1 MRHLAIPALPHRA
14 FLAALLCSACGQAD
28 DDGSAAE
35 AAATEATATGA
46 TASAGA
52 TSGDGTDAADTNDAS
67 PGSSTPTTAD
77 DASDTASDGPDTTP
91 DTDDTGN
98 AGGFVTDG
106 NPFAGAILY
115 VDPAYAAKVQSSID
129 AAPADAAML
138 AEVQGIS
145 TSIWLDRIAAV
156 ENVAPNLD
164 AALALQQQENQAVTT
179 VFTVYD
185 LPNRD
190 CAASS
195 SAGELDV
202 AEDGVARYREEFID
216 PIAAEFAAHPDQ
228 RIVVILE
235 PDSLPN
241 LVTNLS
247 VPKCAASE
255 AAYRE
260 SMAYAI
266 ATLSM
271 PHVYIY
277 LDAAH
282 SGWLGWAPNQTG
294 AAQVFAEVLQDAG
307 GADLIRGFAT
317 NVSNYTVLDEVPEL
331 FDFQGNPC
339 HDEHTFV
346 AQLGAALDAAGV
358 TGKSFVI
365 DTSRNGRGGIRSVW
379 GHWCNLADAGLGE
392 RPRADPRDR
401 VDAYYW
407 VKPPGDSDGTSDPNA
422 PRFDPSCVSSDSAS
436 DAPQAGEWF
445 HDAFVSL
452 AQNANPAL

>member
-1 MRHLAIPALPHRA
+1 MRHVAIPALHHHA
-14 FLAALLCSACGQAD
+14 LAATLLCNGCVQPD
-28 DDGSAAE
+28 DDGSV
-35 AAATEATATGA
+35 AAAEATATA
-46 TASAGA
+46 ETSAGA
-52 TSGDGTDAADTNDAS
+52 DTGVMSGAGADATDTSPAS
-67 PGSSTPTTAD
+67 SDPTTAD
-77 DASDTASDGPDTTP
+77 DDGDTASDGPGPTP
-91 DTDDTGN
+91 DTDDTGS

-106 NPFAGAILY
+106 NPFAGALLY

-129 AAPADAAML
+129 AEPADAAML
-138 AEVQGIS
+138 ANVQGIS
-145 TSIWLDRIAAV
+145 TSIWLDRIAAI
-156 ENVAPNLD
+156 ETVAPNLD

-202 AEDGVARYREEFID
+202 AEDGVARYRSEFID

-260 SMAYAI
+260 SVAYAI

-331 FDFQGNPC
+331 YDAQGNPC
-339 HDEHTFV
+339 RDEHTFV
-346 AQLGAALDAAGV
+346 AQLGAALDTAGV

-365 DTSRNGRGGIRSVW
+365 DTSRNGRGGIRDVW

-392 RPRADPRDR
+392 RPRADPRER

-422 PRFDPSCVSSDSAS
+422 PRFDPSCISSDSAS
-436 DAPQAGEWF
+436 NAPQAGAWF
-445 HDAFVSL
+445 HDAFVEL
-452 AQNANPAL
+452 AHNANPAL